1 MSISSATRNRA
12 ALILL
17 AVGAIAFA
25 SAAAAA
31 WKEGQALP
39 DLSKTGLEGTLP
51 ADVKGKVVLVD
62 FWASWCPPCRASL
75 PVLDALQKKFK
86 DAGLVVLGINVDQK
100 AADMDKF
107 LKDHPV
113 SFSVVRDAGLKLIA
127 DADVSSLPSSFVVDR
142 SGRIRHVHVG
152 FHGERTQKEYT
163 AEIEALLKE
172 KP

>member
-1 MSISSATRNRA
+1 MTILSATRKRTSA
-12 ALILL
+12 ILL
-17 AVGAIAFA
+17 AAGAIAFA

-39 DLSKTGLEGTLP
+39 DLSKAGLDGTLP
-51 ADVKGKVVLVD
+51 ASLKGKVILVD
-62 FWASWCPPCRASL
+62 FWASWCPPCKASL

-86 DAGLVVLGINVDQK
+86 DAGLVVLGISVDDR
-100 AADMDKF
+100 AEDMAKF

-113 SFSVVRDAGLKLIA
+113 SFPVVRDAVQKLVA
-127 DADVSSLPSSFVVDR
+127 EADVSSLPSSFVVDR

-152 FHGERTQKEYT
+152 FHGERTEKEYT